1 VERQLIEQYV
11 ATGKVR
17 FEYHHYI
24 VVDGNVGSNESR
36 RAAEASE
43 CANEQGAFWDYHNMV
58 FANQQG
64 EGQGAF
70 ADRRLKAFAEALGLD
85 TDKFNTCFNSG
96 KYASVVR
103 NDEARGFSMGVT
115 GTPTL
120 FVNENRVANPL
131 DFNEI
136 QRWIEA
142 GLAASN

>member
-11 ATGKVR
+11 TTGKVR
-17 FEYHHYI
+17 FEYHHFI
-24 VVDGNVGSNESR
+24 VVDGNVGGNESR
-36 RAAEASE
+36 HAAEASE
-43 CANEQGAFWDYHNMV
+43 CANEQGKFWDYHAML

-85 TDKFNTCFNSG
+85 TGIFNACFDSH
-96 KYASVVR
+96 KYAGAVQT
-103 NDEARGFSMGVT
+103 DEQQARARGVN

-120 FVNENRVANPL
+120 FVNGQRVENPT
-131 DFNEI
+131 DFNEL